1 MDWRSS
7 PQLALGLALFFAAMV
22 VVAVVAL
29 VTEDGEWDNWV
40 FFLAMAFNAVVWAVT
55 YERRRT
61 DA

>member
-1 MDWRSS
+1 
-7 PQLALGLALFFAAMV
+7 MV

-40 FFLAMAFNAVVWAVT
+40 FVLAMLFNAIVWALS

-61 DA
+61 VA